1 MLLSL
6 YFHFGARSEEN
17 GSQSGE
23 VPNIPPRESNPNR
36 RQYNRRDSER
46 PNRHHGLVRGRS
58 NGGMEKHIP
67 SNGGKCSSGL
77 FVPGGRSTDHH
88 AKSVLA
94 LLYRQAKVSTSS
106 KHSFSSTRE
115 AILNAPLQKN
125 MCALEKNSSGTGDC
139 SDVNSPKKTYRDGG
153 NVKSICGQASPI
165 LDADHCMH
173 PRYPQQPSSI

>member
-77 FVPGGRSTDHH
+77 SVPGGRSTDHH

-115 AILNAPLQKN
+115 AILDAPLQKN
-125 MCALEKNSSGTGDC
+125 MCALEKNSSGIG
-139 SDVNSPKKTYRDGG
+139 V
-153 NVKSICGQASPI
+153 
-165 LDADHCMH
+165 
-173 PRYPQQPSSI
+173 